1 MELKSSIL
9 QRRFSLFLIQNKLL
23 SPFEPILT
31 QTLKIC
37 EFLEKHIFKWR
48 PKIPF
53 YGGQIFL
60 ELWKSKNEVFVSK
73 LQKNDFIPD
82 IAPVTMDGIKRPA
95 GTLIPNVT
103 TVNADLTFT
112 DFICT

>member
-1 MELKSSIL
+1 M
-9 QRRFSLFLIQNKLL
+9 

-31 QTLKIC
+31 QTLKNY
-37 EFLEKHIFKWR
+37 EFLEKHTFKWR
-48 PKIPF
+48 PKILF
-53 YGGQIFL
+53 YDGQIFFL
-60 ELWKSKNEVFVSK
+60 EPWKSKNEVFVSK
-73 LQKNDFIPD
+73 LRKKNDFIPD

-112 DFICT
+112 DFIWT